1 MMNRRANM
9 PRPRLGIVGQAVLLA
24 FCWGL
29 LALAPRLSMADA
41 GTPAPYQATGV
52 KTGEV
57 TATSAIIWTRLTR
70 LPERLNDG
78 VAPPKREANEPQL
91 PEGISVNQLE
101 GEVPGARGE
110 VQVLYRARGRSG
122 ETTSTAS
129 VAVDAERDHTHQFV
143 LTDLQPDTEYL
154 FRVWGCEPDTSVS
167 AGAAGSVPGAV
178 CRELGA
184 PLDGRFRTAPAA
196 DSPAR
201 VVFTVV
207 TGQDYHD
214 RDDPTGFKAYRA
226 MLDLRPSFFV
236 HTGDIVYYDK
246 PAPIAQSVALARY
259 HWHRIYSLPSNVEF
273 HRRVPTYFIKDD
285 HDTWQDDCWPTLQN
299 RKMGEFTFAEG
310 QAIFREQVPMGERT
324 YRTVRWGKDLQVWL
338 VEGRDFRS
346 ANTMEDGP
354 QKTIWGQEQKDWLK
368 RTVLESDATFK
379 VLISPTPIVGPDREN
394 KRDNHSNKSFTHE
407 GDEIRRWIRDEA
419 PDLVVV
425 CGDRHWQYMSVH
437 PETGVREYSCG
448 PLSDQHAG
456 GFSERIDAYHRYF
469 NVVGGFLSG
478 TVERV
483 DGKPLLTFRHH
494 SVDGDVLFED
504 QLTAQ

>member
-1 MMNRRANM
+1 M
-9 PRPRLGIVGQAVLLA
+9 PTAWFASRMESLKGCADSVAAVCWLAAISLPAALGLA
-24 FCWGL
+24 
-29 LALAPRLSMADA
+29 ADA
-41 GTPAPYQATGV
+41 GAPPYQATGV
-52 KTGEV
+52 KIGEV
-57 TATSAIIWTRLTR
+57 TATGAIIWTRLTR

-78 VAPPKREANEPQL
+78 VAPPERKADEPQL
-91 PEGISVNQLE
+91 PEGVSADELE
-101 GEVPGARGE
+101 GAVPGAPGE
-110 VQVLYRARGRSG
+110 VVVQYRARGADRGMS
-122 ETTSTAS
+122 TSWA
-129 VAVDAERDHTHQFV
+129 AVDPERDFTHQFL
-143 LTDLQPDTEYL
+143 LTDLQPDTEYV
-154 FRVWGCEPDTSVS
+154 FRVETRAPGREEVTSV
-167 AGAAGSVPGAV
+167 
-178 CRELGA
+178 C
-184 PLDGRFRTAPAA
+184 DGHFRTAPVPG
-196 DSPAR
+196 DPAR

-207 TGQDYHD
+207 TGQAYWD
-214 RDDPTGFKAYRA
+214 RDDPTGFKSYRA
-226 MLDLRPSFFV
+226 MLRLKPSFFV
-236 HTGDIVYYDK
+236 HTGDIIYYDA
-246 PAPIAQSVALARY
+246 PRPIAQSVALARY
-259 HWHRIYSLPSNVEF
+259 HWQRIYSLRSNVEF
-273 HRRVPTYFIKDD
+273 HRQVPSYFIKDD

-299 RKMGEFTFAEG
+299 RKMGEFSFAEG
-310 QAIFREQVPMGERT
+310 QAVFLEQVAMGERT

-346 ANTMEDGP
+346 ANNMPDGP
-354 QKTIWGQEQKDWLK
+354 GKTIWGQEQKAWLK

-394 KRDNHSNKSFTHE
+394 KRDNHSNRNFAHE

-437 PETGVREYSCG
+437 PETGVREYCCG

-456 GFSERIDAYHRYF
+456 GFREKVEAYHRYF

-483 DGKPLLTFRHH
+483 EGEPLLTFRHH